1 MEYFDIIATINRNKI
16 LMIPVDFTASR
27 SSYLWEA
34 TLKGEGMRQEKS
46 FRSEAAVITT
56 GLAMGESPRW
66 HDGKLWVSDWGAQEI
81 LAIDSLGRRQALGR
95 CVK

>member
-1 MEYFDIIATINRNKI
+1 MEYFDIIATINRNQM

-56 GLAMGESPRW
+56 GLAMASRRAGTIV
-66 HDGKLWVSDWGAQEI
+66 LLLIVGAQI
-81 LAIDSLGRRQALGR
+81 
-95 CVK
+95 